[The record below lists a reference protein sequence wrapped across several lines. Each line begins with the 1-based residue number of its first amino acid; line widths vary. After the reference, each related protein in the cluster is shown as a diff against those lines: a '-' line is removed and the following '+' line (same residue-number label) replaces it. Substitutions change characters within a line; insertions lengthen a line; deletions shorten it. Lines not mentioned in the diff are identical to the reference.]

1 MESDQATEV
10 RVGTSGFS
18 FADWRGVF
26 YPQQIEKGK
35 MLDYYVKYFPTVEI
49 NSTYYRT
56 PHPAVMYNLV
66 KKAPPGF
73 DFMVKA
79 PQILTHVRAE
89 ISREMTSFRESLRPI
104 ADGHILAGV
113 LAQFPYSFRCSQK
126 GMDYLSIC
134 REESHPHPLFV
145 EFRHQSWDRD
155 EVRDLLR
162 AQSIGYVSVDE
173 PPIPGL
179 LKPDLSATTE
189 IAYVRLHGRNAVDWW
204 SRGGERYN
212 YSYSTQELD
221 EWRLKIEKIKAQVK
235 RVYVYFNNC
244 YDGQA
249 VLNALD
255 FMKKLGA

>member
-1 MESDQATEV
+1 MEPDQRTAV

-26 YPQQIEKGK
+26 YPQQIDKGK
-35 MLDYYVKYFPTVEI
+35 MLDFYVKHFPTVEI

-56 PHPAVMYNLV
+56 PHPAVMYNLA

-89 ISREMTSFRESLRPI
+89 ITKEMAMFRESVRPI
-104 ADGHILAGV
+104 ADAGILAGV
-113 LAQFPYSFRCSQK
+113 LAQFPYSFRCSQR
-126 GMDYLSIC
+126 GMDYLSVC
-134 REESHPHPLFV
+134 REETQPQPLFV
-145 EFRHQSWDRD
+145 EFRHQSWDKE
-155 EVRDLLR
+155 EVREILG
-162 AQSIGYVSVDE
+162 AQAIGYVSVDE

-179 LKPDLSATTE
+179 MKPDLSVTTDT
-189 IAYVRLHGRNAVDWW
+189 AYIRLHGRNATDWW

-212 YSYSTQELD
+212 YRYSPVELA
-221 EWRLKIEKIKAQVK
+221 EWRLKIEKIKAQV
-235 RVYVYFNNC
+235 RRIYVYFNNC

-255 FMKKLGA
+255 FMKKLDD

>member
-1 MESDQATEV
+1 MEHEQGASV

-26 YPQQIEKGK
+26 YPQQIDRGK
-35 MLDYYVKYFPTVEI
+35 MLDYYVTHFPTVEI

-66 KKAPPGF
+66 KKAPTGF

-89 ISREMTSFRESLRPI
+89 ITKEMASFRESLRPM
-104 ADGHILAGV
+104 ADAGILSGV
-113 LAQFPYSFRCSQK
+113 LAQFPFSFRCSQR
-126 GMDYLSIC
+126 GMDYIAIC
-134 REESHPHPLFV
+134 REETQPHPLYV
-145 EFRHQSWDRD
+145 EFRHQSWDK
-155 EVRDLLR
+155 EPVRELLA
-162 AQSIGYVSVDE
+162 AQNIGYVSVDE

-179 LKPDLSATTE
+179 LKPDLSVTTDT
-189 IAYVRLHGRNAVDWW
+189 AYIRLHGRNTSDWW

-212 YSYSTQELD
+212 YNYSPAELD
-221 EWRLKIEKIKAQVK
+221 EWRLKIEKIKAKV
-235 RVYVYFNNC
+235 RRIYVYFNNC

-255 FMKKLGA
+255 FMKKLEA